1 MPIFSLLIFLPLI
14 LLLPRMMGID
24 GILYAGPTADL
35 LSAVCA
41 VVMAMMAFR
50 DMRKLEANA

>member
-1 MPIFSLLIFLPLI
+1 MTRQIIFLLPLI

-24 GILYAGPTADL
+24 GILYAGPVADI

-41 VVMAMMAFR
+41 IVMAMGAFR
-50 DMRKLEANA
+50 EMRKLEAKA